1 MRRRVR
7 ARLRVQTD
15 TGGTM
20 SKEADYRARMEALGI
35 WDDAFAGAVHD
46 LCMME
51 RDQAK
56 TRTAWRAALA
66 KGDKKAAELAE
77 LLMNQDKA
85 IQAHRDALCLTPK
98 ALRRLQDT
106 FGAQSA
112 APPGKVTPMSAL
124 EIVRK
129 RREA

>member
-1 MRRRVR
+1 
-7 ARLRVQTD
+7 
-15 TGGTM
+15 M
-20 SKEADYRARMEALGI
+20 SKETEYRAQMEALGI

-66 KGDKKAAELAE
+66 EGKRQEAADLSE

-85 IQAHRDALCLTPK
+85 IQMHRDALCLTPK
-98 ALRRLQDT
+98 ALRRLQAD
-106 FGAQSA
+106 FGAQGSE
-112 APPGKVTPMSAL
+112 PMGGQATL
-124 EIVRK
+124 TVLDKVRK

>member
-1 MRRRVR
+1 
-7 ARLRVQTD
+7 
-15 TGGTM
+15 M
-20 SKEADYRARMEALGI
+20 SQETEYRARMEALGI

-66 KGDKKAAELAE
+66 EGKRQEAADLSE
-77 LLMNQDKA
+77 LLMNQDKT
-85 IQAHRDALCLTPK
+85 IQMHRDALCLTPK
-98 ALRRLQDT
+98 ALRRLQAD
-106 FGAQSA
+106 FGAQGGEPTNA
-112 APPGKVTPMSAL
+112 KATLTVLDK
-124 EIVRK
+124 VRK

>member
-1 MRRRVR
+1 
-7 ARLRVQTD
+7 
-15 TGGTM
+15 M

-35 WDDAFAGAVHD
+35 WDEAFSGAVHD

-66 KGDKKAAELAE
+66 EEKRLEAEGLAE

-85 IQAHRDALCLTPK
+85 IQSHRDALCLTPK
-98 ALRRLQDT
+98 ALRRLQAD
-106 FGAQSA
+106 FGAQ
-112 APPGKVTPMSAL
+112 GNEPMGAKATL
-124 EIVRK
+124 TVLDKVRK

>member
-1 MRRRVR
+1 
-7 ARLRVQTD
+7 
-15 TGGTM
+15 M

-35 WDDAFAGAVHD
+35 WDEAFSGAVHD

-66 KGDKKAAELAE
+66 EGKRLEAEGLAE
-77 LLMNQDKA
+77 LLMSQDKA

-98 ALRRLQDT
+98 ALRRLQAD
-106 FGAQSA
+106 FGAQGNESMGA
-112 APPGKVTPMSAL
+112 KATLTVLDK
-124 EIVRK
+124 VRK

>member
-1 MRRRVR
+1 
-7 ARLRVQTD
+7 
-15 TGGTM
+15 M
-20 SKEADYRARMEALGI
+20 SKETEYRARMEALGI

-56 TRTAWRAALA
+56 ARTAWRAALA
-66 KGDKKAAELAE
+66 DKDTKAAADLSE

-85 IQAHRDALCLTPK
+85 IQMHRDALCLTPK
-98 ALRRLQDT
+98 ALRRLQAD
-106 FGAQSA
+106 FGAQGGEPTNA
-112 APPGKVTPMSAL
+112 KATLTVLDK
-124 EIVRK
+124 VRK

>member
-1 MRRRVR
+1 
-7 ARLRVQTD
+7 
-15 TGGTM
+15 M
-20 SKEADYRARMEALGI
+20 SKETEYRARMEALGI
-35 WDDAFAGAVHD
+35 WDDAFAGAVHG

-66 KGDKKAAELAE
+66 EGKRQEAADLSE

-85 IQAHRDALCLTPK
+85 IQMHRDALCLTPK
-98 ALRRLQDT
+98 ALRRLQAD
-106 FGAQSA
+106 FGAQGGEPTNA
-112 APPGKVTPMSAL
+112 KATLTVLDK
-124 EIVRK
+124 VRK